1 MVTTKKISKNYAGKN
16 MRRITKWFNKKN
28 QLNTTKGS
36 NEGNEGQKV
45 HMRHIQKTN
54 SQIAEISPSLFVI
67 TLNKN

>member
-1 MVTTKKISKNYAGKN
+1 

-28 QLNTTKGS
+28 QLNTTEGS

-54 SQIAEISPSLFVI
+54 SQIAEISPFLFVI
-67 TLNKN
+67 TLNAN